1 MPLNIQK
8 IRSDFPILK
17 QTIYGKPLIYLDN
30 GATTQKPQAV
40 INKEA
45 ELYATVNSNI
55 HRGVHFLSDTMTSFY
70 EEARKYVSRF
80 MNAANSSEIVFTKG
94 TTESINLVAF
104 SFGERFVNEGDEIVV
119 SEMEHHANIVP
130 WQMLCERKKAHL
142 KVIPITDSGELI
154 IEEYK
159 KLLNDKTRIVAVTH
173 VSNTLGT
180 VNSIKEIIEIAHN
193 QNIPV
198 LIDGAQAIQHIKV
211 DVQALDA
218 DFYVFSGHKVYA
230 PTGIGVLYGK
240 EKWLNEIPPYQ
251 GGGDMIKNVSFAGTT
266 FNEIPFKFEAGTS
279 NYIGAVVLAEALK
292 YIEAIGIE
300 QIASY
305 EHQLLVYATQKLK
318 EIDGLKIYGESVDKS
333 SVISF
338 LINNI
343 HPFDVGSILDKLGL
357 AVRTGTHCSEPLMQR
372 YNIVGTVRASF
383 SFYNTKEEIDMLVAG
398 VQKVAKMFG

>member
-343 HPFDVGSILDKLGL
+343 HPFDVGSILDKLGI